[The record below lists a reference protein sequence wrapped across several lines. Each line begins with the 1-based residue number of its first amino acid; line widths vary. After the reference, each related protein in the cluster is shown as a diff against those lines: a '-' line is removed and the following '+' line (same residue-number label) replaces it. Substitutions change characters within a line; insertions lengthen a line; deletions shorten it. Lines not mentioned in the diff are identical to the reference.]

1 MSDCIYLQTLKGMNL
16 RILAILIM
24 LSTSLASA
32 QMFELGGFVGGSNYI
47 GDVGSSDYIRPNSLA
62 VGGVFKWNVSERYA
76 YRASIMFSTLHAS
89 DKMSDSRGR
98 FERGLNFSNQVFEGA
113 LGMEFNFWEFDLGPF
128 SRSVTPYIYGGGAVV
143 RYEELDYAN
152 LNPGT
157 TATRNEKKTTF
168 AIPMALGVK
177 AKINTRFVLGAEIGV
192 RYTFTDNLDG
202 SYPKSTEEVPKI
214 RFGNVLSDDWYV
226 FSGFTLTY
234 TFGKEPCYSCF

>member
-143 RYEELDYAN
+143 RYEDFNYDF
-152 LNPGT
+152 T
-157 TATRNEKKTTF
+157 TNKKVEEEVRKKTTF

-202 SYPKSTEEVPKI
+202 SYPSDPKKENS

>member
-1 MSDCIYLQTLKGMNL
+1 MNF
-16 RILAILIM
+16 RNLAILFI
-24 LSTSLASA
+24 LSRSLSNA
-32 QMFELGGFVGGSNYI
+32 QMFEIGGFVGGSNYI
-47 GDVGSSDYIRPNSLA
+47 GDVGSSRYINPNSLA

-76 YRASIMFSTLHAS
+76 YRASLTASQLKAS
-89 DKMSDSRGR
+89 DKDADTQGR
-98 FERGLNFSNQVFEGA
+98 LNRNLDFSNQIYEGA
-113 LGMEFNFWEFDLGPF
+113 LGMEYNFWEFDLGPF

-143 RYEELDYAN
+143 RYEDFNYDF
-152 LNPGT
+152 T
-157 TATRNEKKTTF
+157 TNKKVEEEVRKKTTF

-202 SYPKSTEEVPKI
+202 SYPSDPKKENS